1 MRRLCLPL
9 ILLLAACSGGGEPTA
24 PPADAVATWEGGS
37 VALPEIESAFAET
50 RTPACAA
57 ARRRGGG
64 LDDLL
69 PCYRELAEGLAVERL
84 VLAEVDDLDAA
95 IGRLENAD
103 ELRRQAFLG
112 SYTRR
117 LLEELEV
124 DDAEIEAYFEE
135 HREEYHRR
143 GQLTL
148 HNIFRRH
155 RDPRKQGET
164 MAFLSELRERFLAGE
179 TWSEL
184 ARRYSQSE
192 TRLRGGLVGRVE
204 EGQLPPRLDKIA
216 FGLEPGGVSEPIAVA
231 GGGVLLHVTDVVE
244 GAEPGLDEMRG
255 PIRRRLLS
263 EKIERANE
271 ERIAGREPP
280 AGSVVLAGD
289 ELVAAL
295 DAGDPERVVLEIA
308 GDRLTAGELRE
319 LAVLGAAAEL
329 DEAGRERLET
339 IVRQRRTQ
347 QLLYL
352 ALAESGGGELAE
364 EAEEHLRRR
373 GRSAVVDRLLEDEM
387 ESLVDADPEAL
398 RSYFDDNR
406 PHYQSPLS
414 FRLRVLDLPF
424 GADPPA
430 QLRRTEEL
438 RERLAAGELDLSA
451 AASELGATVHD
462 LGWQDFD
469 ALGGEIPPKARQY
482 LLQADAGGFSVP
494 YQQEDAIHMIEILER
509 REPGPLEYEE
519 VAQQVRQDYLERFEQ
534 ELYRR
539 LADARLGAAG
549 FAFDEAAVR
558 RLLTGSE
565 EAEIEEAR

>member
-469 ALGGEIPPKARQY
+469 ALGDEIPPKARQY

-494 YQQEDAIHMIEILER
+494 YQQDDAIHLIEILER

-519 VAQQVRQDYLERFEQ
+519 VAERVRQDYLERFEQ